1 MNTPSNSGAMLTTL
15 KRIVQ
20 EMNQIPALDTALF
33 RLASRVKQTLNVD
46 SCSIYLADN
55 EAKAFILKATDG
67 LHPDAVENVR
77 IGFTEGLIGLVG
89 QREEPLNIANA
100 QHHPRF
106 KHYPEVKE
114 DNYNAFLGTPIT
126 NQRRVLGVITLQQTD
141 LRRFSEDE
149 EAFLVTLAAQLA
161 LEITNAD
168 IRGALTLSHTAGNIA
183 QQKNVRGIAGSPGL
197 AIGTGFSPDKS
208 IIVKNW
214 GVKQTRSPAEQI
226 ALYRKGVEV
235 TRGHVDTLS
244 QRLDD
249 GLPEDVKSIFQL
261 YHHLLDANSLGR
273 EVEEKIRQGW
283 DAASSLKMVV
293 EDYAARFRAMED
305 PYMQERAIDIIDL
318 SDRILVNI
326 LQEQNGH
333 KIAEKAISGPCILVA
348 DEVSAT
354 MLAEC
359 PRDKLQG
366 IISVRGS
373 NNSHAA
379 ILARAMGV
387 PAVMGCQSVS
397 PALLEDK
404 EILLDGYSG
413 EVIISP
419 AREVKADFIQLI
431 EEESAIT
438 EKIEAEA
445 DKPCESIDGCR
456 MSLYINAGLSAE
468 VELDAGQIGAGVGL
482 YRTEIPFMLRER
494 FPSEQEQV
502 TVYRQILEA
511 APELPITMRTLDV
524 GGDKPLP
531 YFPINEENPFLGWR
545 GIRLTLDHPEIFLVQ
560 IRAMLRANIGLNN
573 LQIMLPMISTVS
585 EVVEAKR
592 LINQA
597 FLEVSD
603 EASGTDNVI
612 SRPKLGIMLEVPS
625 VLYQLPQLAK
635 YVDFFSVGSNDLTQY
650 LLAVDRNNTRVA
662 SLYNSYHPSVL
673 GALYDIVQKANAS
686 QTPVTI
692 CGEIAGEPAG
702 ALLLMGMGY
711 RRLSMNGF
719 NLRKINWLLRKVTLS
734 ECKQLLSLALTSS
747 SQQEVFTHINE
758 YLETKELAGLIRAG
772 A

>member
-1 MNTPSNSGAMLTTL
+1 
-15 KRIVQ
+15 
-20 EMNQIPALDTALF
+20 
-33 RLASRVKQTLNVD
+33 
-46 SCSIYLADN
+46 
-55 EAKAFILKATDG
+55 
-67 LHPDAVENVR
+67 
-77 IGFTEGLIGLVG
+77 
-89 QREEPLNIANA
+89 
-100 QHHPRF
+100 
-106 KHYPEVKE
+106 
-114 DNYNAFLGTPIT
+114 
-126 NQRRVLGVITLQQTD
+126 
-141 LRRFSEDE
+141 
-149 EAFLVTLAAQLA
+149 
-161 LEITNAD
+161 
-168 IRGALTLSHTAGNIA
+168 
-183 QQKNVRGIAGSPGL
+183 
-197 AIGTGFSPDKS
+197 
-208 IIVKNW
+208 
-214 GVKQTRSPAEQI
+214 
-226 ALYRKGVEV
+226 
-235 TRGHVDTLS
+235 
-244 QRLDD
+244 
-249 GLPEDVKSIFQL
+249 
-261 YHHLLDANSLGR
+261 
-273 EVEEKIRQGW
+273 
-283 DAASSLKMVV
+283 
-293 EDYAARFRAMED
+293 
-305 PYMQERAIDIIDL
+305 
-318 SDRILVNI
+318 
-326 LQEQNGH
+326 
-333 KIAEKAISGPCILVA
+333 
-348 DEVSAT
+348 
-354 MLAEC
+354 
-359 PRDKLQG
+359 
-366 IISVRGS
+366 
-373 NNSHAA
+373 
-379 ILARAMGV
+379 
-387 PAVMGCQSVS
+387 MGCQSVS

-445 DKPCESIDGCR
+445 DKPCKSIDGCR

-502 TVYRQILEA
+502 TLYRQILEA

-560 IRAMLRANIGLNN
+560 IRAMVRANIGLNN